1 MDTSFLNIFPQGS
14 LASSVTTTV
23 FVGVIVSTFFN
34 LRLGWVLSG
43 LVVPGYVV
51 PLIISKPWAAVSVF
65 IEGVVTYLIVWLFSE
80 YLSKF
85 FKWNNLFG
93 RDRFFALLLVSMFVR
108 ILFDVFL
115 LPYIGEMI
123 NNRYYINFDYRNNL
137 HSFGLIIVALIANQF
152 WKPGLRRGLLPLTV
166 TVGITYLIVRFV
178 LMEYTNF
185 TISNLAYVYEDIAA
199 SMLASPKAYIILIT
213 TSFVASRMNLLYGWE
228 FSGIL
233 IPSLLAL
240 QWYNP
245 AKIASSIIEALI
257 ILSFGIL
264 VLRLPLFKRMTIEG
278 ARKIL
283 LFFSISFVYKYILSY
298 VIIWLLPQQKI
309 TDFFGFGYL
318 LPTLIAIKMHEKSI
332 TIKVARAVL
341 QVSLVSVIFA
351 SVIGY
356 ALTYVKN
363 PWIEG
368 KFFVEAESEGKIA
381 RLEGVNLIDIIIKDK
396 AAIYQTRG
404 IKEIKVPIP
413 KEIETFSKA
422 LRMLVNYTDKRDAKL
437 LGQAQ
442 ILLKGINYKIILIN
456 DRYLYIKEDGE
467 FRGWGI
473 YAIDTMAKAGPL
485 VEVPAPLSEWAA
497 IESGARL
504 FTLLQGRA
512 LAISGASIQR
522 PDQEPLNVLTKP
534 YTFFHKFHEE
544 MAHRNVLQV
553 RGYTIE
559 KIRSLSGERPGEKE
573 IEPPE
578 PKTTLWVKSSLPPGL
593 DLAVF
598 KDLSPD
604 LKIEWGKTP
613 FNNIQRNSTPSGFA
627 EILINRAD
635 LRKILFKT
643 LHAGNEVSVQTH
655 EQRIDGYLQDWLL
668 KTKGIIAE
676 KGSDLY
682 VEPKLEDLL
691 LFDEEVLTP
700 LIKISGREYKGG
712 RWSEEG
718 SEELRIITSSAAL
731 LGYKII
737 VYRDRISEQDY
748 IILVEDEGLPKRRYW
763 GTYVLR
769 LGSAGDYLIEIPR
782 PLFELNVFEY
792 GVSMFERMKARAL
805 LIGGTHPY
813 ANADQTS
820 DLIKM
825 ENKSNFFNLAN
836 QVILREAGKKA
847 LMTVQC
853 RSLGIKEGRPMPAAD
868 VLLAFDNGAV
878 ERKRLSALGAGLIKM
893 LEEDELRISFVDGTV
908 EAAGYETGFIA
919 PLFYIEESVG
929 KEFSILWLSPFAR
942 ETYRQQTEN
951 RWQQAEV
958 KALGIK
964 TIDGLLYSYI
974 IGKKLFGDAS
984 AVPPKLL
991 LELQEY
997 AATQDIIN
1005 LKNILHY
1012 WPDYKIEMLIDINS
1026 KQSFLLVY
1034 SSSGRL
1040 VLVANLLPRES
1051 GKTLIFDKGDISLRN
1066 IVRFVDSRA
1075 GAIKFRGNFEIYN

>member
-1 MDTSFLNIFPQGS
+1 MDNSFLNIFPQGS

-23 FVGVIVSTFFN
+23 FIGVFVSTFFN
-34 LRLGWVLSG
+34 LRFGWVLSG

-65 IEGVVTYLIVWLFSE
+65 IEGIVTYLIVWLFSE
-80 YLSKF
+80 YLSKYF
-85 FKWNNLFG
+85 RWNNLFG
-93 RDRFFALLLVSMFVR
+93 RDRFFALLLLSLFVR

-115 LPYIGEMI
+115 LPYIGETI
-123 NNRYYINFDYRNNL
+123 NSRFYLNFDYRNNL

-152 WKPGLRRGLLPLTV
+152 WKTGLLRGLFPLAV

-185 TISNLAYVYEDIAA
+185 TISNLAYAYEDIAA

-213 TSFVASRMNLLYGWE
+213 TSLVASRMNLLYGWE

-245 AKIASSIIEALI
+245 AKIAASIIESLI

-298 VIIWLLPQQKI
+298 GIIWLMPQHKI

-332 TIKVARAVL
+332 TLKVARAVV
-341 QVSLVSVIFA
+341 QVSLVSVIAA
-351 SVIGY
+351 SIIGY
-356 ALTYVKN
+356 SLTYVKN

-368 KFFVEAESEGKIA
+368 RIAREAESEDKIA
-381 RLEGVNLIDIIIKDK
+381 MLEGVSLIDIIRKDK
-396 AAIYQTRG
+396 VAIYQTRG
-404 IKEIKVPIP
+404 IQEVHVPVP
-413 KEIETFSKA
+413 QEIETFSRA
-422 LRMLVNYTDKRDAKL
+422 VRMLLNYIEKRDEE
-437 LGQAQ
+437 
-442 ILLKGINYKIILIN
+442 ILLHAQRLLKEINYKLFLIN
-456 DRYLYIKEDGE
+456 GRYLYIKEEGE
-467 FRGWGI
+467 SRGRGI
-473 YAIDTMAKAGPL
+473 YAIDIMAKSGPL
-485 VEVPAPLSEWAA
+485 VEVPAPLDEWAA
-497 IESGARL
+497 VEAGARL

-512 LAISGASIQR
+512 LAISGASIKG
-522 PDQEPLNVLTKP
+522 PDQEPLNVLTKS

-544 MAHRNVLQV
+544 TARRNVLQV

-559 KIRSLSGERPGEKE
+559 KIRILSGIRPGGKE

-578 PKTTLWVKSSLPPGL
+578 PKTTLWVKSELPPGL

-598 KDLSPD
+598 KDLIRD
-604 LKIEWGKTP
+604 IKIEWGKTP
-613 FNNIQRNSTPSGFA
+613 FNNIQRDSTPSGFA

-635 LRKILFKT
+635 LRRILFKT
-643 LHAGNEVSVQTH
+643 LPAGDNVSVQTH
-655 EQRIDGYLQDWLL
+655 QQRIDGYLQDWLL

-682 VEPKLEDLL
+682 AEPKLEELL
-691 LFDEEVLTP
+691 LFDEEVLAP
-700 LIKISGREYKGG
+700 LIKISESEYKDGK
-712 RWSEEG
+712 WSEQG

-737 VYRDRISEQDY
+737 MYRDRISDQDY
-748 IILVEDEGLPKRRYW
+748 IILLEDESSLKRRYW

-769 LGSAGDYLIEIPR
+769 LGASGNYIIEIPR
-782 PLFELNVFEY
+782 PLYELHVFEY

-813 ANADQTS
+813 ANSDQSS

-825 ENKSNFFNLAN
+825 EYKSNLFNLVN
-836 QVILREAGKKA
+836 QVILRESGSKEF
-847 LMTVQC
+847 MTIQC
-853 RSLGIKEGRPMPAAD
+853 RSLGIKEGRPMPSAD
-868 VLLAFDNGAV
+868 LLLAFDNGIV
-878 ERKRLSALGAGLIKM
+878 EKKRLSALGAKLIKT
-893 LEEDELRISFVDGTV
+893 LEEDELSMLFVDGTV
-908 EAAGYETGFIA
+908 ETSGYEAGFTA
-919 PLFYIEESVG
+919 PLFYLEQSVN
-929 KEFSILWLSPFAR
+929 KELAMLWLSPFAR

-951 RWQQAEV
+951 RWQQAEI
-958 KALGIK
+958 KALGIE
-964 TIDGLLYSYI
+964 TVEDLLYNHI
-974 IGKKLFGDAS
+974 TGKGLFGDAS
-984 AVPPKLL
+984 AVPSKLIS
-991 LELQEY
+991 ELQEY
-997 AATQDIIN
+997 TATQDIIN
-1005 LKNILHY
+1005 LKNMLHY
-1012 WPDYKIEMLIDINS
+1012 WPDHRIERLIDINS

-1034 SSSGRL
+1034 SPSGRL
-1040 VLVANLLPRES
+1040 ILVANLLPRES
-1051 GKTLIFDKGDISLRN
+1051 GKALVFDKGDISLKN

-1075 GAIKFRGNFEIYN
+1075 GNMTFRGNFEIYN

>member
-1 MDTSFLNIFPQGS
+1 MDNSFLNIFPQGS

-43 LVVPGYVV
+43 LVVPGYIV

-65 IEGVVTYLIVWLFSE
+65 IEGIVTYLIVWLFSE
-80 YLSKF
+80 YLSKP

-93 RDRFFALLLVSMFVR
+93 RDRFFALLLISLFVR

-123 NNRYYINFDYRNNL
+123 NNRFYVNFDYRNNL

-152 WKPGLRRGLLPLTV
+152 WKPGLRRGLLPLIV

-185 TISNLAYVYEDIAA
+185 TISNLSYVYEDIAA

-213 TSFVASRMNLLYGWE
+213 TSLVASRMNLLYGWE

-245 AKIASSIIEALI
+245 AKIAASIIESLI

-298 VIIWLLPQQKI
+298 IIIWLLPQQKI

-332 TIKVARAVL
+332 TLKVARAVV
-341 QVSLVSVIFA
+341 QVSLVSVIVA
-351 SVIGY
+351 SIIGY
-356 ALTYVKN
+356 SLTYVKN

-368 KFFVEAESEGKIA
+368 KTALEAESEDKIA
-381 RLEGVNLIDIIIKDK
+381 RLEGVNLIDIIRKDK
-396 AAIYQTRG
+396 VAIYQTRG
-404 IKEIKVPIP
+404 IQEVQVPIP
-413 KEIETFSKA
+413 QEIETFSRA
-422 LRMLVNYTDKRDAKL
+422 IRMLLHYTEKRDEEL

-442 ILLKGINYKIILIN
+442 RLLKGINYKLFLIN
-456 DRYLYIKEDGE
+456 EKYLYIKEDGE
-467 FRGWGI
+467 SKGRGI

-485 VEVPAPLSEWAA
+485 VEVPAPLDEWAA
-497 IESGARL
+497 VEAGTRL
-504 FTLLQGRA
+504 FILLQGRA
-512 LAISGASIQR
+512 LAVSGASIKG
-522 PDQEPLNVLTKP
+522 PDQEPLNVLTKS

-559 KIRSLSGERPGEKE
+559 KIRILSGIRPGGKE

-578 PKTTLWVKSSLPPGL
+578 PKTTLWVKSELPPGL

-598 KDLSPD
+598 KDLIRD
-604 LKIEWGKTP
+604 IKIEWGKTP
-613 FNNIQRNSTPSGFA
+613 FNNIQRDSTPSGFA
-627 EILINRAD
+627 EIFINRAD
-635 LRKILFKT
+635 LRRILFKT
-643 LHAGNEVSVQTH
+643 LPAGDNISVQLH
-655 EQRIDGYLQDWLL
+655 QQRIDGYLQDWLL
-668 KTKGIIAE
+668 NTRGIIAE

-682 VEPKLEDLL
+682 VEPKLEELL
-691 LFDEEVLTP
+691 LFDEEVLAP
-700 LIKISGREYKGG
+700 LIKISKREYSEG
-712 RWSEEG
+712 RWSEQG
-718 SEELRIITSSAAL
+718 SEELRIITSSASL

-737 VYRDRISEQDY
+737 MYRDRISEQDY
-748 IILVEDEGLPKRRYW
+748 IILLEDEGLPKRRYW

-769 LGSAGDYLIEIPR
+769 LGASGNYIIEIPR
-782 PLFELNVFEY
+782 PLYELHVFEY

-813 ANADQTS
+813 ANADQAS
-820 DLIKM
+820 DLIM
-825 ENKSNFFNLAN
+825 MQNKANLFNLAN
-836 QVILREAGKKA
+836 QVILREAGNEA
-847 LMTVQC
+847 FMTIQC
-853 RSLGIKEGRPMPAAD
+853 RSLGIKEGRPMSTAD
-868 VLLAFDNGAV
+868 VLLAFDNGTV
-878 ERKRLSALGAGLIKM
+878 ERKRLSALGAGLIRI
-893 LEEDELRISFVDGTV
+893 LEEDELNVRFVDGTV
-908 EAAGYETGFIA
+908 ETSGYEAGFTA
-919 PLFYIEESVG
+919 PLFYLEQSVN
-929 KEFSILWLSPFAR
+929 KELAMLWLSPFAR

-951 RWQQAEV
+951 KWQQAEV
-958 KALGIK
+958 KALGIQ
-964 TIDGLLYSYI
+964 TVEDLLYSHI
-974 IGKKLFGDAS
+974 IGKRLFGDAS
-984 AVPPKLL
+984 AVPPNLI

-997 AATQDIIN
+997 IDTQDIIN

-1012 WPDYKIEMLIDINS
+1012 WPDHRIERLIDINS

-1034 SSSGRL
+1034 SPSGRL
-1040 VLVANLLPRES
+1040 ILIANLLPRES
-1051 GKTLIFDKGDISLRN
+1051 GKTLVLDKGDISLKN

-1075 GAIKFRGNFEIYN
+1075 SNMTFRGNFEIHN